1 MGERQVLRFYLA
13 LFLFMIFQ
21 NLIYAYGVFIFEF
34 KEQKFSIGIFYWN
47 KNLCLWG
54 QVTQVQGEG
63 VQICIARGSKQF
75 FFLNII

>member
-34 KEQKFSIGIFYWN
+34 KEQKFSIPFFFSSEFKLGFL
-47 KNLCLWG
+47 KKG

-75 FFLNII
+75 FFL